1 MPPDFGQERVSETSE
16 TSRGTAERRPQGTF
30 SLHIGANLKIPGVEN
45 LARVTPVA
53 KTEQI
58 KAREMGSDPFAGLPL
73 HALAE
78 YLGERMMPA
87 LEAVKEE
94 QKKQKREAKLHGQE
108 VQVAV
113 PYVPPLLPVTRWASN
128 DAQFRSTL
136 VVEDGARQKA
146 RLSWYHPDDTM
157 VPRDWFSRGLLE
169 DLRYFNPFG
178 LGEVV
183 GKTNKSVSE

>member
-1 MPPDFGQERVSETSE
+1 MTPGIVHEKET
-16 TSRGTAERRPQGTF
+16 TPRRSF
-30 SLHIGANLKIPGVEN
+30 SLHIGASLKIPGVEN
-45 LARVTPVA
+45 LTRVAPLSKSQPLEA
-53 KTEQI
+53 H
-58 KAREMGSDPFAGLPL
+58 ADPFAGLPL
-73 HALAE
+73 HAFAE

-94 QKKQKREAKLHGQE
+94 QKKQVREAQLQGKE
-108 VQVAV
+108 VHVV
-113 PYVPPLLPVTRWASN
+113 IPYVPPLLPVTRWASN

-169 DLRYFNPFG
+169 DLKYFNPFG
-178 LGEVV
+178 LGDM
-183 GKTNKSVSE
+183 VSKKASPTANEA